1 MSCFKTSQTSTHSQP
16 RKDWM
21 LTSKLYVSGWPER
34 MDVTWMMDLEMA
46 GFFRQ
51 QKKTVE
57 GKVVYISTI
66 IYDGGSKKTSKKVV
80 GNRIFEAS
88 TV

>member
-1 MSCFKTSQTSTHSQP
+1 
-16 RKDWM
+16 
-21 LTSKLYVSGWPER
+21 

-51 QKKTVE
+51 QKKTVD

-66 IYDGGSKKTSKKVV
+66 YLPLFMTGVPKKHPKRCL
-80 GNRIFEAS
+80 GIGFFETK
-88 TV
+88 TVSPSVLFCFREHCEDNLLSESLF